1 MVKERGGYN
10 NNNYNENKDLLDALM
25 KMKRDA
31 AKDGEGIYNLQHYAD
46 KFILG
51 IKTRQTR

>member
-31 AKDGEGIYNLQHYAD
+31 AKDGEGIYNYNTMLTNS
-46 KFILG
+46 F
-51 IKTRQTR
+51 